1 MTSRICKFCPPSI
14 SDLIFCSCTPPYILF
29 LLHSQSTALL
39 GFLHSLDTSPQQLF
53 HLLVPL
59 TFCNLQFNCDHQ
71 PPCSLLGSPENSA
84 TLQIVSISF
93 QKIWQLTPASLTTK
107 RKTTHRKWIVINTSL
122 VHSRGNPLC
131 AATSQEVG
139 IILFSFYRLQRR
151 GYRKEA
157 SSWHCLTSND
167 LRFSEVQRLGSWQW
181 RVCSAYQV
189 PGKKVCLEQDKEGKQ
204 AECGTPY

>member
-1 MTSRICKFCPPSI
+1 MWTLGGHISNHHKDLWLEIVKNEWRRGYNAKHLVWPPGSASSAHLP

-59 TFCNLQFNCDHQ
+59 IFCNLQFNCDHQ

-93 QKIWQLTPASLTTK
+93 QKIWQLKPASLTTK
-107 RKTTHRKWIVINTSL
+107 RKTTHRKWTVINTSL

-131 AATSQEVG
+131 AANSQEVG
-139 IILFSFYRLQRR
+139 IILFSFYRL
-151 GYRKEA
+151 
-157 SSWHCLTSND
+157 
-167 LRFSEVQRLGSWQW
+167 
-181 RVCSAYQV
+181 
-189 PGKKVCLEQDKEGKQ
+189 
-204 AECGTPY
+204 